1 LLHAE
6 EVGCIEGQG
15 IKVCRNS
22 PTVSHSLSVDDSLI
36 LLKADMN
43 NNILLQQVLDMYSA
57 NLGQLVSVAKSSI
70 FFSPNTHVEPR
81 VDICNTLN
89 INTEALS

>member
-1 LLHAE
+1 LLHAKE
-6 EVGCIEGQG
+6 LGCIEGQG
-15 IKVCRNS
+15 IKVCRNR
-22 PTVSHSLSVDDSLI
+22 PTVSHSLFVGDSLI

-43 NNILLQQVLDMYSA
+43 NAILLQQVLDMYSA